1 VETVWEVLRD
11 FGDIQ
16 RWSPGVTYSELTS
29 QGPVSEG
36 STRHCDFAPFGGV
49 NERVDQYLPNER
61 LTVNLYETF
70 KLPISG
76 AIADFNIAP
85 HDDGTQ
91 LTLHYRYTP
100 NRLGRLMKGYTEK
113 QMRKGIG
120 GMAKGLQRER
130 APRDERVVGTHADAR
145 RARQTRCGRL
155 GIAAGLHPG
164 SVRHGGEIRGGGAS
178 SLYIAAPWTSLYLPQ
193 TRFSIWRHRRP
204 RFRAIRAAT

>member
-1 VETVWEVLRD
+1 MGQIVILGTAAGDPFRTTDSRMIRNPDLQPRVAASTQEGHPLPEFTIIRQIDAPVETVWEVLRD

-16 RWSPGVTYSELTS
+16 RWSPGVTLSELTS

-49 NERVDQYLPNER
+49 NERVDHYLPYER

-76 AIADFNIAP
+76 ATADFNIAS
-85 HDDGTQ
+85 HESGTQ

-100 NRLGRLMKGYTEK
+100 NRLGRLMKGYTDK

-120 GMAKGLQRER
+120 GMAKGLQRES
-130 APRDERVVGTHADAR
+130 ERLA
-145 RARQTRCGRL
+145 
-155 GIAAGLHPG
+155 
-164 SVRHGGEIRGGGAS
+164 
-178 SLYIAAPWTSLYLPQ
+178 TS
-193 TRFSIWRHRRP
+193 
-204 RFRAIRAAT
+204 A